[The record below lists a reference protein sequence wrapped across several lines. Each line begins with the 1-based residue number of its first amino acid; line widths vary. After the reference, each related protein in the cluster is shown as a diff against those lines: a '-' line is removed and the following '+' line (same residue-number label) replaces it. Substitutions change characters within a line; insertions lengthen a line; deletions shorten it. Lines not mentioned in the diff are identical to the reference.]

1 MINTCIT
8 QKTSLLKSGYGLIY
22 CTIRKKMILSHRD
35 AYENFWGEIP
45 KGFIVMHLCDNPS
58 CINPVH
64 LRLGT
69 RGNNLQ
75 DAYKKGR
82 YINQHTKKTHCKNG
96 HILSIKKIGKQ
107 RRCKECRKVYG

>member
-1 MINTCIT
+1 
-8 QKTSLLKSGYGLIY
+8 
-22 CTIRKKMILSHRD
+22 MILSHRY

-96 HILSIKKIGKQ
+96 HILSIQKIGKQ